1 MRFWF
6 GWAGRFASRPLPT
19 VYMKAGPRRRCL
31 CNAILAGTQ
40 TITPYLVTVRLYCR
54 TMSLLELVALGAPVR
69 CVGCGLPGS
78 ALCRTCQD
86 GLGGPLVPQVPGV
99 DRVVVGLPYRGPA
112 RTFVLDLKLRG
123 DRSAAAPLARAMIR
137 EVAATGLMA
146 EVVTWVPGRAHENR
160 RRGLD
165 HAGILA
171 AHVGRGLGLP
181 VRPLLRRTGERPDQ
195 ASLGAAE
202 RWANLHG
209 AFAAAD
215 CPPRV
220 ALVDDLV
227 TTGATAAACARAL
240 RVAGAT
246 RIEVLAACS
255 AG

>member
-1 MRFWF
+1 MC
-6 GWAGRFASRPLPT
+6 
-19 VYMKAGPRRRCL
+19 AGPHRCCL
-31 CNAILAGTQ
+31 CNVILAGTQ
-40 TITPYLVTVRLYCR
+40 TPTPYLVTGRLYRR

-69 CVGCGLPGS
+69 CVGCGLLGS
-78 ALCRTCQD
+78 ALCRTCQNA
-86 GLGGPLVPQVPGV
+86 LGGPLVPKVPGV

-112 RTFVLDLKLRG
+112 RSLVLDLKLRG
-123 DRSAAAPLARAMIR
+123 DRTAAAPLAKAMIR
-137 EVAATGLMA
+137 EVAAAGLLA
-146 EVVTWVPGRAHENR
+146 EVVTWVPGRVPENR

-181 VRPLLRRTGERPDQ
+181 VHPLLHRTGERADQ

-209 AFAAAD
+209 AFAAAE
-215 CPPRV
+215 CPQRV

-227 TTGATAAACARAL
+227 TTGATAAACAGAL
-240 RVAGAT
+240 RAAGAT